1 MSDMSFPPRT
11 ARALAPAAAVSLVWF
26 YEGLWCKVWPG
37 RADHR
42 AIIADLPLLPDLLVS
57 PVLVGIGLAEALI
70 GLWVLSGRWPYTAAA
85 VQTAL
90 IGVFNLGGLLVSPGT
105 IDEPGRMLTANLA
118 VVALAWVVAERHAGA
133 RR

>member
-1 MSDMSFPPRT
+1 MPPPPRT
-11 ARALAPAAAVSLVWF
+11 TRTLAPAAALSLVWF

-42 AIIADLPLLPDLLVS
+42 AIIADLPLLPEPLVT
-57 PVLVGIGLAEALI
+57 PLLVGIGLAEAAI
-70 GLWVLSGRWPYTAAA
+70 GLWVLSGRLPYAAAA

-90 IGVFNLGGLLVSPGT
+90 IGVFNLGGLLFSPAT

-118 VVALAWVVAERHAGA
+118 IVALAWVVAARHAEA
-133 RR
+133 RS

>member
-1 MSDMSFPPRT
+1 MTLPPRA
-11 ARALAPAAAVSLVWF
+11 ARTLALAAVLSLVWF

-42 AIIADLPLLPDLLVS
+42 AIVADLPLLPDSLVT
-57 PVLVGIGLAEALI
+57 PALVAIGGMEAAI
-70 GLWVLSGRWPYTAAA
+70 GLWVLWGGRPYAAAA
-85 VQTAL
+85 VQTVL
-90 IGVFNLGGLLVSPGT
+90 IGVFNLGGLLASPGN

-118 VVALAWVVAERHAGA
+118 IVALAWVVAGRHAEA